1 MGFERFGTISF
12 TSQTKTEKFV
22 EFLEEGTVKGTRCRQ
37 CGTVFFPPR
46 SDCCSCFSND
56 MEWFEVTGTGTLL
69 TFTKAIYAPIG
80 FEKDLPYTLAIVDFG
95 DYKVFGRLSK
105 DIPEDQIKVGMKVA
119 PKVIELPEGH
129 VSYEFIAV

>member
-22 EFLEEGTVKGTRCRQ
+22 DFLEEGKVEGTKCKQ
-37 CGTVFFPPR
+37 CGMIFFPPR
-46 SDCCSCFSND
+46 SDCYSCLSND
-56 MEWFEVTGTGTLL
+56 MEWFHVTGKGTLL
-69 TFTKAIYAPIG
+69 TFTKSIYAPIG
-80 FEKDLPYTLAIVDFG
+80 FEKDLPYTLAVVDYG

-129 VSYEFIAV
+129 ISYEFVVA